1 MNMRLALKS
10 DRAGHLERRQ
20 SGSSE
25 YQVFLPRPLPPAPAL
40 AYTPRV
46 RELDEEANRA
56 LGRLDGAMA
65 FLPEPD
71 LFLYSYVRKEA
82 VLSAQIEGA
91 QSTLVDL
98 FEAELDPAT
107 HPPPD
112 DVYEASDYVA
122 ATRQGLARIR
132 DGAPLDAA
140 LIRECHHTLMG
151 GDRTLAGNPG
161 AFRDV
166 QNWLAGASPID
177 AIYVPPPPEAVG
189 PAMDELAAYLRD
201 GREPLV
207 IRAGLAHAQ
216 FESIHPFNVG
226 NGRAGRL
233 LITLMLCAAHALDE
247 PVLYLSLYL
256 KERRADYYDRLMAV
270 RLDGD
275 WEGWIEFYLMGVL
288 SVAEEAAHLA
298 RRLTD
303 MFHDH
308 RDAIHRLGRAAPTA
322 LRLHR
327 LLCRSPIANAHF
339 VAENL
344 DVSEPTARKA
354 IESLEGLGYL
364 RERTG
369 KQRGRVYEYS
379 PYLALLADGTE
390 RTFG

>member
-1 MNMRLALKS
+1 VFVP
-10 DRAGHLERRQ
+10 RA
-20 SGSSE
+20 
-25 YQVFLPRPLPPAPAL
+25 LPPDPPL
-40 AYTPRV
+40 DYTARM

-98 FEAELDPAT
+98 FEAELDPET

-112 DVYEASDYVA
+112 DVYEVSDYVA
-122 ATRQGLARIR
+122 ATRLGLDRLRA
-132 DGAPLDAA
+132 GTPLDSA
-140 LIRECHHTLMG
+140 LIRDCHHALMG

-161 AFRDV
+161 SFRDV
-166 QNWLAGASPID
+166 QNWLAGASPLD
-177 AIYVPPPPEAVG
+177 AVYVPPPPEMVG
-189 PAMDELAAYLRD
+189 PAMDELAAYVRD
-201 GREPLV
+201 SREPLV

-216 FESIHPFNVG
+216 FESIHPFNDG

-233 LITLMLCAAHALDE
+233 LITLMLCAERALTE

-256 KERRADYYDRLMAV
+256 KEHRADYYDRLMAV
-270 RLDGD
+270 RLEGD

-288 SVAEEAAHLA
+288 SVAEEAAQLA

-303 MFHDH
+303 MFHEH

-344 DVSEPTARKA
+344 EVSEPTARKA

-379 PYLALLADGTE
+379 PYLALLAEGTE
-390 RTFG
+390 RTFA